1 MSNYFDSAASTWD
14 LNPMKV
20 QRAQATAEIVR
31 GTPINSRKSL
41 IDFGGGTGLLSICLK
56 DDFETITI
64 VDSSKAMLEEAE
76 RKLSEAQIPNIRTA
90 SNLAETATCSA
101 IVSLMALHHVQDLE
115 EFFSNASRN
124 IENGGALMVADLYEE
139 DGSFHHHEPDFKGHN
154 GFNIDSLTSTML
166 DHGFKVS
173 RVIEYFKVP
182 KIGQGG
188 LEKEYPLFFLTA
200 HKI

>member
-14 LNPMKV
+14 SNPMKV
-20 QRAQATAEIVR
+20 QRAQATAEMVR
-31 GTPINSRKSL
+31 ATPINSRKSL

-64 VDSSKAMLEEAE
+64 VL
-76 RKLSEAQIPNIRTA
+76 
-90 SNLAETATCSA
+90 
-101 IVSLMALHHVQDLE
+101 
-115 EFFSNASRN
+115 
-124 IENGGALMVADLYEE
+124 
-139 DGSFHHHEPDFKGHN
+139 
-154 GFNIDSLTSTML
+154 
-166 DHGFKVS
+166 

-188 LEKEYPLFFLTA
+188 LEKEYPLFFLAA